1 MKIYFCSS
9 IPAVLTLNEL
19 YFGVTDTFERFIDVS
34 LKENIFVRFTPQNAL
49 PVSFFL
55 TEDIRFTAPKG
66 VEVYLLRDGIA
77 LYARDFP
84 PSDFSLRPLAQ
95 IRENN
100 LLATLFFQG
109 DLQLSLTTEKT
120 AFVATLPPR
129 FSTATL
135 SYHNGFV
142 FVETETSL
150 AVYNGRAE
158 CVFMEDILSFTKRDN
173 GFTAILRLCDS
184 LNRTAECSYILNGDT
199 CIRETF
205 ILRQAFFCEQD
216 KLELI
221 PFAFFE
227 SVLIGAN
234 FETFLSDELLA
245 EKDKIVRFLGDF
257 SAVILTEDPN
267 TCGLLKRCGK
277 RIFEAC
283 YYTVTL
289 KDYKILD
296 IRA

>member
-1 MKIYFCSS
+1 M
-9 IPAVLTLNEL
+9 PAVLTLNEL
-19 YFGVTDTFERFIDVS
+19 YFGVTDKFERFIDVS
-34 LKENIFVRFTPQNAL
+34 LKDNIFVRFTPQNAL

-120 AFVATLPPR
+120 AFVATLPPI
-129 FSTATL
+129 FATASL
-135 SYHNGFV
+135 SVHNGFV
-142 FVETETSL
+142 FVETKRSL
-150 AVYNGRAE
+150 AVYNERAE
-158 CVFMEDILSFTKRDN
+158 CVFMEDILSYTKEKN

-184 LNRTAECSYILNGDT
+184 LNRTAECSYILDGDT
-199 CIRETF
+199 CARETYR
-205 ILRQAFFCEQD
+205 LRQAISREQD
-216 KLELI
+216 KLKLI
-221 PFAFFE
+221 PYAFFE

-234 FETFLSDELLA
+234 FEDFLSDELIV
-245 EKDKIVRFLGDF
+245 EKDKIARFLGDF
-257 SAVILTEDPN
+257 SAVILTEDAN
-267 TCGLLKRCGK
+267 TCGLLKKRGE

-283 YYTVTL
+283 YYTVIL
-289 KDYKILD
+289 KDDKIVD
-296 IRA
+296 IRV